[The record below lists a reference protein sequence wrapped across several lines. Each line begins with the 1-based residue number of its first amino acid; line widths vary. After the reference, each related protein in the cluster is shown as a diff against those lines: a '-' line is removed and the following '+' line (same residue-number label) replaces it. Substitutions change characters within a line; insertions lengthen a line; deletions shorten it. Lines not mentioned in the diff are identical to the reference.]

1 MGQRILCYGDSNT
14 YGYDPRSYLGGRY
27 PKDVRWT
34 GKLEAAGWEIIN
46 QGENGRSIPRLDWEF
61 EAVARAARRTEA
73 DALTVMLGSNDLLQ
87 RPGLTAEVCG
97 QRMECFLST
106 LLAEVP
112 AELKVL
118 LIAPPPMEPGA
129 WVPDPALIRES
140 RRLADCYET
149 LAKRLGVFSADAGKG
164 DVELGF
170 DGVHFSEAGHQAFG
184 ARLSEKLIELHQKNL
199 QSKGISKNIQIVRGF
214 HKPAGIG

>member
-1 MGQRILCYGDSNT
+1 MGQGILCYGDSNT

-46 QGENGRSIPRLDWEF
+46 QGENGRSIPRLDWEI
-61 EAVARAARRTEA
+61 EAVAKAVQKAEPEG
-73 DALTVMLGSNDLLQ
+73 LTVMLGSNDLLQ

-97 QRMECFLST
+97 RRMERFLSA

-118 LIAPPPMEPGA
+118 LIAPPPIEPGA

-140 RRLADCYET
+140 YRLADCYET
-149 LAKRLGVFSADAGKG
+149 LAKRRGVFFADAGKW
-164 DVELGF
+164 DVELAF
-170 DGVHFSEAGHQAFG
+170 DGVHFSEAGHRAFAAG
-184 ARLSEKLIELHQKNL
+184 LSEVLKGLRQKYCGA
-199 QSKGISKNIQIVRGF
+199 KEF
-214 HKPAGIG
+214 

>member
-1 MGQRILCYGDSNT
+1 MGQGILCYGDSNT

-46 QGENGRSIPRLDWEF
+46 QGENGRSIPRLDSEI
-61 EAVARAARRTEA
+61 EAVARAVQEA
-73 DALTVMLGSNDLLQ
+73 EPEILTVMLGSNDLLQ

-97 QRMECFLST
+97 QRMERFLSA

-118 LIAPPPMEPGA
+118 LIAPPPMEPGG

-140 RRLADCYET
+140 HRLADCYET
-149 LAKRLGVFSADAGKG
+149 LAKRLGVFFADAGKW
-164 DVELGF
+164 DVELTF
-170 DGVHFSEAGHQAFG
+170 DGVHFSEAGHRAFTVG
-184 ARLSEKLIELHQKNL
+184 LLEILRPL
-199 QSKGISKNIQIVRGF
+199 R
-214 HKPAGIG
+214 

>member
-1 MGQRILCYGDSNT
+1 MGQGILCYGDSNT

-46 QGENGRSIPRLDWEF
+46 QGENGRSIPRLDSEI
-61 EAVARAARRTEA
+61 EAVARAVQEA
-73 DALTVMLGSNDLLQ
+73 KPEVLTVMLGSNDLLQ

-97 QRMECFLST
+97 QMMERFLSA

-129 WVPDPALIRES
+129 WEPDPALIRES
-140 RRLADCYET
+140 HRLADCYET
-149 LAKRLGVFSADAGKG
+149 LAKRLGIFFADAGKW
-164 DVELGF
+164 DVELTF
-170 DGVHFSEAGHQAFG
+170 DGVHFSEAGQRAFTVG
-184 ARLSEKLIELHQKNL
+184 LLEILRPL
-199 QSKGISKNIQIVRGF
+199 R
-214 HKPAGIG
+214 

>member
-1 MGQRILCYGDSNT
+1 MGQGILCYGDSNT

-46 QGENGRSIPRLDWEF
+46 QGENGRSIPRLDSEI
-61 EAVARAARRTEA
+61 EAVAKAVQKAEPEV
-73 DALTVMLGSNDLLQ
+73 LTVMLWSNDLLQ

-97 QRMECFLST
+97 QMMERFLSA

-118 LIAPPPMEPGA
+118 LIAPPPMEP
-129 WVPDPALIRES
+129 DPALIRES
-140 RRLADCYET
+140 HRLADCYET
-149 LAKRLGVFSADAGKG
+149 LAKRLGVFFADAGKW
-164 DVELGF
+164 DVELTF
-170 DGVHFSEAGHQAFG
+170 DGVHFSEAGHRAFTVG
-184 ARLSEKLIELHQKNL
+184 LLEILRPL
-199 QSKGISKNIQIVRGF
+199 R
-214 HKPAGIG
+214 

>member
-46 QGENGRSIPRLDWEF
+46 QGENGRSIPRLDSEI
-61 EAVARAARRTEA
+61 EAVARAVQEA
-73 DALTVMLGSNDLLQ
+73 EPEILTVMLGSNDLLQ

-97 QRMECFLST
+97 QRMERFLSA

-112 AELKVL
+112 AEFKVL

-140 RRLADCYET
+140 HRLADCYET
-149 LAKRLGVFSADAGKG
+149 LAKRLGVFFADAGKW
-164 DVELGF
+164 DVELTF
-170 DGVHFSEAGHQAFG
+170 DGVHFSEAGHRVFTVG
-184 ARLSEKLIELHQKNL
+184 LFEILRPL
-199 QSKGISKNIQIVRGF
+199 R
-214 HKPAGIG
+214 